1 MRPVPRRQ
9 AVLRVLACC
18 ALLIAAGCA
27 SLPSGADLPK
37 TVSHSLRPVDTRLRQ
52 TFEPL
57 AKAHPGTSGF
67 RMLSAG
73 IDGLTAR
80 IELIDAAERTLD
92 LQYYIFHRDT
102 SGNLIALALL
112 RAADRGVRV
121 RILVDDGETR
131 PGDEDILSLTARP
144 GIEVRIFNPFT
155 YRGHNR
161 AIRLG
166 DVLLHKHR
174 LDYRMHNKLM
184 VADDAV
190 AIIGGRN
197 IGDQYF
203 QIDPQSQFGD
213 DDVVA
218 AGPMVE
224 NLSSVFDEFWNS
236 RLAVPAQHVDKPHT
250 SDRAS
255 EKYLALLAEYRRRL
269 DAARPPP
276 AAARRDAVLGVAPH
290 DGAMNVSHRDTA
302 LNIARD
308 DASVNASHR
317 DTALNIARD
326 DASVNASH
334 RAALPVAHRDEPLAP
349 IAAPK
354 TPFADIVSGR
364 VPLLWAHAQLAYD
377 SPDKKAVENGVAM
390 GSLIYGPVAEQAKA
404 VESELLMVTPYLIP
418 SPDELAILEDDRRR
432 SVTVRILT
440 NSLESAPDLPAHA
453 GYVHYREGLL
463 RDGVELHEVR
473 AQLGSARGSG
483 QTKTV
488 SRRANYALHGKLYVF
503 DRKTVF
509 IGSMNFDERSKH
521 LNTEIG
527 LLIASPELSREVAA
541 RFDALTQLDNAYL
554 LSFDDD
560 STDKPPRLVW
570 TTRESGSV
578 VQYKTEPT
586 RNAWQRVKAKLL
598 SLLPLDK
605 EL

>member
-1 MRPVPRRQ
+1 MRPVPMRQ
-9 AVLRVLACC
+9 AVLRALALC
-18 ALLIAAGCA
+18 ALLTAAGCA

-37 TVSHSLRPVDTRLRQ
+37 TASHALGPIDTRLRR

-57 AKAHPGTSGF
+57 AEAHPGTSGF

-80 IELIDAAERTLD
+80 VELIDSAERTLD

-121 RILVDDGETR
+121 RLLVDDGETR

-144 GIEVRIFNPFT
+144 GIEVRIFNPLT

-213 DDVVA
+213 DDVVV

-224 NLSSVFDEFWNS
+224 NLSNVFDEFWNS

-269 DAARPPP
+269 DAAHPPP
-276 AAARRDAVLGVAPH
+276 AAARRDAVLNVAPR
-290 DGAMNVSHRDTA
+290 DAAVDVSHRDTA
-302 LNIARD
+302 LNVARH
-308 DASVNASHR
+308 DAAVNVSHR
-317 DTALNIARD
+317 D
-326 DASVNASH
+326 
-334 RAALPVAHRDEPLAP
+334 AALQVAHREEPSAP

-364 VPLLWAHAQLAYD
+364 VPLLWEHAQLAYD
-377 SPDKKAVENGVAM
+377 SPDKKAVENGAAT
-390 GSLIYGPVAEQAKA
+390 GSLIYASLAEQAKS
-404 VESELLMVTPYLIP
+404 VHSELLMVTPYLIP

-432 SVTVRILT
+432 NVMVRILT

-483 QTKTV
+483 QTKAV

-503 DRKTVF
+503 DRKRVF

-527 LLIASPELSREVAA
+527 LLIASPELSREVAV

-554 LSFDDD
+554 LSLDDD
-560 STDKPPRLVW
+560 STDKHPRLVW
-570 TTRESGSV
+570 ITRESGSV

-586 RNAWQRVKAKLL
+586 RNAWQRVKVKLL
-598 SLLPLDK
+598 SMLPLDK